1 MAGDWNNLK
10 EVARELGVHYM
21 TAYRY
26 VRQGRLPATWIDNG
40 WQVRTVD
47 LAAYAVALADG
58 APPNARRAGIGT
70 GDTDWASRLAPRLV
84 DGDETGAWAVLEA
97 AMASGVDHRGCYID
111 VLSGALAELGES
123 WSDGRPEDLVDQRL
137 AAATALR
144 LVHRL
149 GSRFA
154 RPGRR
159 KGTVVLGAPAGEMHT
174 LPVAIAADLIR
185 LAGFTVLELGADV
198 DGDTF
203 VAAARR
209 AERLVA
215 IGLSLTTSAGVDAA
229 LAIRRQLAGELP
241 GVAVLVGGQ
250 AVGNPSIASA
260 LGSAGWAVDGADL
273 VDVLNGL
280 AHAGVR

>member
-1 MAGDWNNLK
+1 MAGEWNNLK

-40 WQVRTVD
+40 WQVRTTD
-47 LAAYAVALADG
+47 LVEFSREAAVSVADG
-58 APPNARRAGIGT
+58 GSADADWSARLG
-70 GDTDWASRLAPRLV
+70 PRLIA
-84 DGDETGAWAVLEA
+84 GDESGSWAVLEA
-97 AMASGVDHRGCYID
+97 AMASGVDQRGCYID
-111 VLSGALAELGES
+111 VLSRALADLGEC
-123 WSDGRPEDLVDQRL
+123 WSEGRDEDLVDQRL

-149 GSRFA
+149 GARFT

-159 KGTVVLGAPAGEMHT
+159 KGTVVLGAPLGEMHT

-185 LAGFTVLELGADV
+185 LEGFNVLELGADV
-198 DGDTF
+198 AADTF

-215 IGLSLTTSAGVDAA
+215 VGVSLTTTLGVDAA
-229 LAIRRQLAGELP
+229 IEIRRRLAEELP
-241 GVAVLVGGQ
+241 EVAVLVGGQ
-250 AVGNPSIASA
+250 AVGNPSIAEA

-273 VDVLNGL
+273 VQLLNEL
-280 AHAGVR
+280 ASAKTR